1 MKEVCDAMQ
10 SGRLVEMFGAGEKIF
25 SLSLLYS
32 AVFCYWASSLSHTLR
47 LNFELLG
54 TAAIVSPVNKIGYQG
69 KDIEIPVEDDGMGPV
84 SRPIWADLVAR
95 QTGEIESDW
104 SVVVYEE

>member
-1 MKEVCDAMQ
+1 MNV
-10 SGRLVEMFGAGEKIF
+10 
-25 SLSLLYS
+25 
-32 AVFCYWASSLSHTLR
+32 
-47 LNFELLG
+47 LG

-69 KDIEIPVEDDGMGPV
+69 IDIEIPVEQDGMGPV

-104 SVVVYEE
+104 SVVVHEE